1 MSLRKF
7 RRISPR
13 LLTRVHVIH
22 LAQISTPWSVA
33 GCSGHIPEMLYLR
46 PCNFSRALRSPLQ
59 SIHAATHHGRFSTA
73 CNWRSDQ
80 CGPSISTGCRP
91 KRIVIGITGATGTVY
106 AVRMLEVLRELGVET
121 HLIIS
126 KWALTTLKYET
137 DQTEANIHKLAT
149 RVYTARDMTAPIA
162 SGSFIHDGMI
172 IVPCS
177 MKTLAAVRI
186 GYCDDLI
193 SRAADVTLK
202 ERRTLLLVP
211 RETPLSDIHLEN
223 MLSLRR
229 MGAVIFPPM
238 PAFYTR
244 PKSLDDIINQSVGR
258 ILDSFGIHTEGF
270 ERWNGVDWQKKSK
283 ETCSAVK
290 I

>member
-1 MSLRKF
+1 M
-7 RRISPR
+7 RRYEETGPTGSGEPR
-13 LLTRVHVIH
+13 PR
-22 LAQISTPWSVA
+22 
-33 GCSGHIPEMLYLR
+33 
-46 PCNFSRALRSPLQ
+46 
-59 SIHAATHHGRFSTA
+59 
-73 CNWRSDQ
+73 
-80 CGPSISTGCRP
+80 
-91 KRIVIGITGATGTVY
+91 RIVIGITGATGAVY
-106 AVRMLEVLRELGVET
+106 AVRLLEVLRQVGVET

-137 DQTEANIHKLAT
+137 DRTEAEIHQLASK
-149 RVYTARDMTAPIA
+149 VYTARDMTAPIA
-162 SGSFIHDGMI
+162 SGSYPVDGMI

-186 GYCDDLI
+186 GFCDDLI

-223 MLSLRR
+223 MLFLRK

-244 PKSLDDIINQSVGR
+244 PKSLEDIVEQSVGR
-258 ILDSFGIHTEGF
+258 MLDNFNIDTESF
-270 ERWNGVDWQKKSK
+270 ERWNGCDWKTK
-283 ETCSAVK
+283 
-290 I
+290 

>member
-1 MSLRKF
+1 MFSVR
-7 RRISPR
+7 
-13 LLTRVHVIH
+13 
-22 LAQISTPWSVA
+22 PWSAARVVK
-33 GCSGHIPEMLYLR
+33 IQ
-46 PCNFSRALRSPLQ
+46 LQ
-59 SIHAATHHGRFSTA
+59 SIRPNIQHAQLSTA
-73 CNWRSDQ
+73 WQRRSYQ
-80 CGPSISTGCRP
+80 STQPSGGNARP

-137 DQTEANIHKLAT
+137 DRTESDIHKLAS
-149 RVYTARDMTAPIA
+149 RVYTAKDMTAPIA
-162 SGSFIHDGMI
+162 SGSFLHDGMV

-186 GYCDDLI
+186 GYCEDLI

-202 ERRTLLLVP
+202 ERRTLMIVP

-223 MLSLRR
+223 MLSLRK

-244 PKSLDDIINQSVGR
+244 PKSLDDIIEQSVGR
-258 ILDSFGIHTEGF
+258 MLDNFGIHTDGF
-270 ERWNGVDWQKKSK
+270 ERWDGCKW
-283 ETCSAVK
+283 
-290 I
+290 